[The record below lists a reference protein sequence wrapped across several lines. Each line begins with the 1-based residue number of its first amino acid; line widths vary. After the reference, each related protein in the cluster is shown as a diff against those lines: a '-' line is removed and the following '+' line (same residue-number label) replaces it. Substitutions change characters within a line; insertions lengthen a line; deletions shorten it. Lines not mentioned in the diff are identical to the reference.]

1 VTLPKVGDYVEPSS
15 LIPPGNAS
23 KDGLRSHPPVTQDN
37 ADFNPKSGIA
47 AWVGNH
53 FVISG
58 AGAALVNYYFVPAA
72 KPGKVSYCV
81 VPCDSYR
88 DAYVA
93 SDQFGGCEYHELYNE
108 QFKELTFLHVYRS
121 GGTAA
126 KYTAG
131 EGWKFNKAKYSNR
144 ISKAAGMKVSNWS
157 VSHIDRS
164 TNPPKV
170 LSKFIHLEHLPT
182 LDSLW
187 SRRQWRRVDR
197 GGDRPCA
204 AHRKA
209 PAKGRR
215 GLR

>member
-1 VTLPKVGDYVEPSS
+1 VTLPNVGDYVEPSS
-15 LIPPGNAS
+15 LIPPGNA
-23 KDGLRSHPPVTQDN
+23 
-37 ADFNPKSGIA
+37 
-47 AWVGNH
+47 
-53 FVISG
+53 
-58 AGAALVNYYFVPAA
+58 LVNYYFVPAA
-72 KPGKVSYCV
+72 KSGKVSYCV
-81 VPCDSYR
+81 LPCDSYG

-93 SDQFGGCEYHELYNE
+93 SISLGAANITRCTTNSS
-108 QFKELTFLHVYRS
+108 RS
-121 GGTAA
+121 WRSCTSIAA
-126 KYTAG
+126 EERQPNTHLVKDGSSTRPSYL
-131 EGWKFNKAKYSNR
+131 NR

-170 LSKFIHLEHLPT
+170 LSKFIHLEHLPI
-182 LDSLW
+182 LDSFW

-209 PAKGRR
+209 PARGRR